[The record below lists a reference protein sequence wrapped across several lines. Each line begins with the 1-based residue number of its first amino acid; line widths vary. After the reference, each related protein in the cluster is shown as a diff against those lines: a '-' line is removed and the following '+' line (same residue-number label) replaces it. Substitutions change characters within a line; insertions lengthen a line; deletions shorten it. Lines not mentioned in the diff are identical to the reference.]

1 MSDNGRNYVK
11 CIGEL
16 VIAAIAAKNVPSEDN
31 RVALMNRQ
39 REAEIATVEYANFM
53 NNGQSESDCVA
64 MIQRVVDEL
73 LVG

>member
-16 VIAAIAAKNVPSEDN
+16 VIAAIAVKDVPSEDN
-31 RVALMNRQ
+31 RVTLMNRQ
-39 REAEIATVEYANFM
+39 REAEIATIEYANFTK
-53 NNGQSESDCVA
+53 NGQSESACVA

>member
-16 VIAAIAAKNVPSEDN
+16 VIAALAVKGTPSEDN
-31 RVALMNRQ
+31 RIALMNRQ
-39 REAEIATVEYANFM
+39 RDAEIATIEYARFTQ
-53 NNGQSESDCVA
+53 NGHSESDCVV
-64 MIQRVVDEL
+64 MIQKVVDEL